1 MVQSKSCEGCR
12 QAHDCTKVYEQLG
25 CAEGP
30 SVTST
35 ALLAFLLPVVVF
47 VAALGGFGWLLK
59 GVVAGAYLTP
69 LAAAL
74 ALVTTTG
81 VVLVARVLTRL
92 HRRK

>member
-1 MVQSKSCEGCR
+1 
-12 QAHDCTKVYEQLG
+12 
-25 CAEGP
+25 
-30 SVTST
+30 
-35 ALLAFLLPVVVF
+35 
-47 VAALGGFGWLLK
+47 
-59 GVVAGAYLTP
+59 LTP